1 MVEPRTLLPG
11 VIPLTLRW
19 ETPPGL
25 LAGLDSFRAWPS
37 GLACFFVIAARV
49 ATLPD
54 GGAQVFEHG
63 ITAEWR
69 EAGTPPPECVRF
81 SVTFSDGTTISNL
94 DAHGTNPRGILQI
107 GDGGGSAG
115 PQSDWVRYD
124 LGWWLSPLPPPG
136 DLVFGVEW
144 PYARLLRSDARAD
157 AEALREAASRAQ
169 PLSELTC

>member
-37 GLACFFVIAARV
+37 GLAFFFVIAART

-54 GGAQVFEHG
+54 GGAQVFERG
-63 ITAEWR
+63 MTVEWR
-69 EAGTPPPECVRF
+69 EPGTAPPECVRF
-81 SVTFSDGTTISNL
+81 TVTFSDGTTISNL
-94 DAHGTNPRGILQI
+94 DAHGTNLRGVLQI
-107 GDGGGSAG
+107 GNGGGSAG
-115 PQSDWVRYD
+115 PPDDWVRAD

-136 DLVFGVEW
+136 DVVFSVEW
-144 PYARLLRSDARAD
+144 PYAGLVRTEARAD
-157 AEALREAASRAQ
+157 ALALREAASRAQ

>member
-11 VIPLTLRW
+11 VIRLTLRW

-25 LAGLDSFRAWPS
+25 LVGLDSLRAWPS
-37 GLACFFVIAARV
+37 GLACLFVIAARA

-54 GGAQVFEHG
+54 GGAQVFVRG

-69 EAGTPPPECVRF
+69 EAGPPPPECVRF
-81 SVTFSDGTTISNL
+81 SVTLSDGTTISNL
-94 DAHGTNPRGILQI
+94 DAHGTSPCGILQI
-107 GDGGGSAG
+107 GDGGGSDG
-115 PQSDWVRYD
+115 PQSDWVRCD

-136 DLVFGVEW
+136 ELVFGVEW
-144 PYARLLRSDARAD
+144 PYAGLLRTEARAD

-169 PLSELTC
+169 PLSQLTC

>member
-54 GGAQVFEHG
+54 GGTMIPSQNIA
-63 ITAEWR
+63 
-69 EAGTPPPECVRF
+69 
-81 SVTFSDGTTISNL
+81 
-94 DAHGTNPRGILQI
+94 
-107 GDGGGSAG
+107 
-115 PQSDWVRYD
+115 
-124 LGWWLSPLPPPG
+124 
-136 DLVFGVEW
+136 
-144 PYARLLRSDARAD
+144 
-157 AEALREAASRAQ
+157 
-169 PLSELTC
+169 